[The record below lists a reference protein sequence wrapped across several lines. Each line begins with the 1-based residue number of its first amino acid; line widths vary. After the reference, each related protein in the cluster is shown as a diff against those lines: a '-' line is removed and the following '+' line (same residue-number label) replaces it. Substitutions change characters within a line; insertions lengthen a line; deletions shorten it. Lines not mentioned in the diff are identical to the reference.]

1 MSDPGDTFTEVTSRS
16 WISRIGQ
23 SIVGVLIGLVM
34 VIASI
39 VVLFWNEGR
48 AIQTARSLAE
58 GAGLV
63 VDVNSARVDPGN
75 EGKLVHISG
84 DLTAPGRLSDAEFG
98 VTAKGLRLVRAVEM
112 YQWKEETKTE
122 THQKL
127 GGGEEDVTTYT
138 YHRVWSDTRHDS
150 SRFRH
155 PDGHE
160 NRTMRY
166 HRVDV
171 IARDAT
177 LGAFHPG
184 EQVLRLLPADERLS
198 VDPAMVGSSSTRG
211 GSPVQVA
218 DGDLYLGNDPS
229 NPRIGDL
236 RISYRLAPN
245 GSASIIGRQ
254 TGTDLTEYQAKA
266 GDQLL
271 MATPGVASAAQMFKA
286 ANDENRML
294 TWVLRFVGAVLM
306 FIGFALILRPLVV
319 VADVVPFIG
328 NILGAGVA
336 LVALGL
342 TAVLA
347 PAIIAIAWFAHRP
360 LLSIAVIAIGLI
372 VAFGVRTL
380 ATRRVQTASTA
391 QKAAT

>member
-1 MSDPGDTFTEVTSRS
+1 
-16 WISRIGQ
+16 
-23 SIVGVLIGLVM
+23 
-34 VIASI
+34 
-39 VVLFWNEGR
+39 
-48 AIQTARSLAE
+48 
-58 GAGLV
+58 
-63 VDVNSARVDPGN
+63 
-75 EGKLVHISG
+75 
-84 DLTAPGRLSDAEFG
+84 
-98 VTAKGLRLVRAVEM
+98 
-112 YQWKEETKTE
+112 
-122 THQKL
+122 
-127 GGGEEDVTTYT
+127 
-138 YHRVWSDTRHDS
+138 
-150 SRFRH
+150 
-155 PDGHE
+155 
-160 NRTMRY
+160 
-166 HRVDV
+166 
-171 IARDAT
+171 
-177 LGAFHPG
+177 
-184 EQVLRLLPADERLS
+184 LLPADERLS

-218 DGDLYLGNDPS
+218 DVDLYLGNDPS

-342 TAVLA
+342 TAVLG